1 MQRVILIII
10 IFLCIQVTSSIP
22 VEKCDLIPKK
32 DCREISTLV
41 PGDNFI
47 AEIFNVLFQRNK
59 LYVFLKRRNL
69 FTYFVLALEEA
80 EKCIN
85 VPKEICSKVSV
96 PRKIKKTATKVF
108 CPDFDIATGIFTI
121 SFSIIKWIF

>member
-1 MQRVILIII
+1 VTISLPKSSTICFKEKN
-10 IFLCIQVTSSIP
+10 FLVFKHGQTFFIYIVT
-22 VEKCDLIPKK
+22 
-32 DCREISTLV
+32 
-41 PGDNFI
+41 
-47 AEIFNVLFQRNK
+47 
-59 LYVFLKRRNL
+59 
-69 FTYFVLALEEA
+69 ALEEA

-96 PRKIKKTATKVF
+96 PRKIKKTTTKVF